1 MTKPRAL
8 VLLDAR
14 APELESCSYCPKL
27 CRAACPVADSE
38 ASDTVTPWSIMSQ
51 SLEVARGRLPADAET
66 AELSW
71 ACSGCRA
78 CTGRCDLNNPVAE
91 TLFDARAEF
100 LRQGLEPLPVR
111 AWLARHAERRQRTR
125 ARVTELS
132 VTLPTSANAS
142 TVLVLGCSYLQ
153 RLPQETE
160 DAVRACLA
168 LFGDVRLA
176 SGCCGL
182 ARRTAGDAA
191 GADAEAAELR
201 QELRSAQR
209 VIAVDAGCAHALR
222 DVAEPFAR
230 AAAAALRQ
238 RAPSAPLA
246 SPPLR
251 YHDPCWLGR
260 GLGEYQAPREIL
272 TRALG
277 KAPLEFARSETE
289 ARCVGGGA
297 HLPITRKD
305 TARDL
310 ARRRQ
315 QEHEQLGGGRIVSAC
330 GNSVRS
336 LRQTGADV
344 VDLVTIVRQMIE
356 K

>member
-1 MTKPRAL
+1 
-8 VLLDAR
+8 
-14 APELESCSYCPKL
+14 
-27 CRAACPVADSE
+27 
-38 ASDTVTPWSIMSQ
+38 
-51 SLEVARGRLPADAET
+51 
-66 AELSW
+66 
-71 ACSGCRA
+71 
-78 CTGRCDLNNPVAE
+78 
-91 TLFDARAEF
+91 
-100 LRQGLEPLPVR
+100 
-111 AWLARHAERRQRTR
+111 
-125 ARVTELS
+125 
-132 VTLPTSANAS
+132 
-142 TVLVLGCSYLQ
+142 
-153 RLPQETE
+153 
-160 DAVRACLA
+160 
-168 LFGDVRLA
+168 
-176 SGCCGL
+176 
-182 ARRTAGDAA
+182 
-191 GADAEAAELR
+191 
-201 QELRSAQR
+201 
-209 VIAVDAGCAHALR
+209 LR

-238 RAPSAPLA
+238 RSPSTPLT

-277 KAPLEFARSETE
+277 KAPLEFARAEHE

-297 HLPITRKD
+297 HLPIARKD

-310 ARRRQ
+310 ALRRQ

-330 GNSVRS
+330 ANSVRS